1 MMQKELAELAIIRA
15 KKTAKKEKRK
25 KNWKSER

>member
-1 MMQKELAELAIIRA
+1 LAIIRA
-15 KKTAKKEKRK
+15 QKAEKKGKRK